1 MRSSNPE
8 ALILPA
14 MSVIAS
20 ATASASARSIMRR
33 SFVDRPLSGIAQGA
47 QVFGQFRDHGFQLV
61 DAAALLVNAL
71 IQYAKPSAS
80 GSRPRTFWY
89 SCVTKVASLGFTPY
103 IVSNSG
109 WFMNSRDTW
118 FRVVPLSMRQI
129 Q

>member
-20 ATASASARSIMRR
+20 ASASASARSIMRR

-61 DAAALLVNAL
+61 DAAALLVNGLVQRLDQVFLVRQLDFDIDETVFVAHGVSRAEMKRAAL
-71 IQYAKPSAS
+71 
-80 GSRPRTFWY
+80 
-89 SCVTKVASLGFTPY
+89 
-103 IVSNSG
+103 
-109 WFMNSRDTW
+109 
-118 FRVVPLSMRQI
+118 
-129 Q
+129 